1 MNAKMQDLVSKYATN
16 HDVPIPMPPV
26 VRVPLEIVAKYDCD
40 PSFLIPMLQDVQ
52 AEFNY
57 LPQEALD
64 TIGKALEIPPSQL
77 FSVST
82 FYKAFSLTPQG
93 RHKLSLCMGTACH
106 VRGANQLKDHIEL
119 ILHVKPG
126 ETSPDREFTFET
138 VNCLGACALGPVLVS
153 DGEYKG
159 NMNVSKLNRVI
170 KEFKIGTK
178 VLKKQ
183 RRES

>member
-1 MNAKMQDLVSKYATN
+1 MDAKLQDVLRKYVMNNELS
-16 HDVPIPMPPV
+16 IPLSPE
-26 VRVPLEIVAKYDCD
+26 VRIPLEIVAKYDAD

-52 AEFNY
+52 EEFNY
-57 LPQEALD
+57 LPQEALN
-64 TIGKALEIPPSQL
+64 TIGGALGIAPSQI
-77 FSVST
+77 FSVCT

-93 RHKLSLCMGTACH
+93 RHKLSLCVGTACH

-126 ETSPDREFTFET
+126 ETSADMEFTFET

-153 DGEYKG
+153 DGEYNG
-159 NMNVSKLNRVI
+159 NMNVSKLNRVM
-170 KEFKIGTK
+170 KAFKIGTK